1 MFILIS
7 NDPISET
14 EPETN
19 QTSNILLHVQGES
32 NPDFGAGTGSDRGRV
47 RTGNKAATN
56 NNNNSNNNSSKRG
69 NRKSQRKNADEPEV
83 LDRCE

>member
-1 MFILIS
+1 MLILIY
-7 NDPISET
+7 NDAISET

-47 RTGNKAATN
+47 RTSNKAATN
-56 NNNNSNNNSSKRG
+56 NNNNNNSSKRG
-69 NRKSQRKNADEPEV
+69 NRKSQRKNADEPEE

>member
-1 MFILIS
+1 MLILIS
-7 NDPISET
+7 NDAISET

-47 RTGNKAATN
+47 RTSNKAATN
-56 NNNNSNNNSSKRG
+56 NNNNNNNSSKRG
-69 NRKSQRKNADEPEV
+69 NRKSQRKNADEPEE

>member
-1 MFILIS
+1 MLILIS
-7 NDPISET
+7 NDAISET

-47 RTGNKAATN
+47 RTSNKAATN
-56 NNNNSNNNSSKRG
+56 NNNNNNSSKRG
-69 NRKSQRKNADEPEV
+69 NRKSQRKNADEPEE